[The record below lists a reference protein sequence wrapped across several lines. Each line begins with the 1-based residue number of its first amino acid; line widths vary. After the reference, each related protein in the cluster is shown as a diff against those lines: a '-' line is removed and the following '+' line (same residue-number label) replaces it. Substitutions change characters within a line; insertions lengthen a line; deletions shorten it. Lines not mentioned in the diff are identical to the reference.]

1 MKDLHKE
8 PENGN
13 LLNSIR
19 IFKQGG
25 LTKPPCCVTQEEFMN
40 KFVLRQS
47 LLLLLT
53 ATIWGVAFVAQSVG
67 MDYVGPFT
75 FNAVRSLI
83 GGVVLLPCIVLLQ
96 KINKKDTAGAPEY
109 VKEQPEALHDSKN
122 IKSRD
127 NGDVASVKKDSRKT
141 LLTGGIACGT
151 LLCIASNLQQ
161 FGIMYTSVGKAGF
174 ITAMYIV
181 IVPVLGIFLRKKVG
195 AKIWCG
201 VGIAVV
207 GLYLL
212 CMTESGFSIQKGD
225 FLLMLCAIVFSLHIL
240 VIDYFSP
247 KTDGVKLSCIQFFTC
262 GVLSA
267 VGMFLTENPQI
278 SNILAAWMPILYAGV
293 MSCGVAYTLQIIGQK
308 GMNPTVASLI
318 LSMESVIS
326 VIAGWL
332 ILHQT
337 LSTKELIGCLLMFAA
352 IILVQLPDKKRA

>member
-1 MKDLHKE
+1 MKKGSLKSS
-8 PENGN
+8 
-13 LLNSIR
+13 L
-19 IFKQGG
+19 F
-25 LTKPPCCVTQEEFMN
+25 
-40 KFVLRQS
+40 
-47 LLLLLT
+47 LLL
-53 ATIWGVAFVAQSVG
+53 AAFIWGVAFVAQSVG
-67 MDYVGPFT
+67 MDYMGPFS
-75 FNAVRSLI
+75 FNGARFIL
-83 GGVVLLPCIVLLQ
+83 GALVLLPLVATRRQ
-96 KINKKDTAGAPEY
+96 KAIKEGKEGAPFG
-109 VKEQPEALHDSKN
+109 V
-122 IKSRD
+122 
-127 NGDVASVKKDSRKT
+127 T
-141 LLTGGIACGT
+141 LRGGILCG
-151 LLCIASNLQQ
+151 IALGSAALFQQ

-225 FLLMLCAIVFSLHIL
+225 LLLMLCALVFSMHIL

-247 KTDGVKLSCIQFFTC
+247 KVDGVKMSCIQFFTC
-262 GVLSA
+262 GILSG
-267 VGMFLTENPQI
+267 VGMFLTEHPQM
-278 SNILAAWMPILYAGV
+278 SDILAAWMPILYAGV
-293 MSCGVAYTLQIIGQK
+293 MSCGVAYTLQIVGQK

-337 LSTKELIGCLLMFAA
+337 LSTKELMGCVLMFAA
-352 IILVQLPDKKRA
+352 IILVQLPDRAKK

>member
-1 MKDLHKE
+1 M
-8 PENGN
+8 
-13 LLNSIR
+13 S
-19 IFKQGG
+19 
-25 LTKPPCCVTQEEFMN
+25 
-40 KFVLRQS
+40 KFTLRQS

-75 FNAVRSLI
+75 FSAVRALI
-83 GGVVLLPCIVLLQ
+83 GAVVLIPCIVLL
-96 KINKKDTAGAPEY
+96 KKVNREENRTEGKAAD
-109 VKEQPEALHDSKN
+109 
-122 IKSRD
+122 
-127 NGDVASVKKDSRKT
+127 RKV
-141 LLTGGIACGT
+141 LVTGGIACGV
-151 LLCIASNLQQ
+151 LLCVACNLQQ

-181 IVPVLGIFLRKKVG
+181 LVPVLGIFLKKKVG

-201 VGIAVV
+201 VLIAVV

-212 CMTESGFSIQKGD
+212 CMAGSGFSIQKGD
-225 FLLMLCAIVFSLHIL
+225 FLLMLCAVVFSLHIL

-247 KTDGVKLSCIQFFTC
+247 KTDGVKLSCIQFLTC
-262 GVLSA
+262 GILS
-267 VGMFLTENPQI
+267 GICMFLFEKPQL

-293 MSCGVAYTLQIIGQK
+293 LSCGVAYTLQIIGQK

-332 ILHQT
+332 ILGQK
-337 LSTKELIGCLLMFAA
+337 LSSRELFGCVLMFAA
-352 IILVQLPDKKRA
+352 IILVQLPSKKKE